1 MRKRFDR
8 KHILDICKPIDC
20 GIFNPPMNAQTAVN
34 ELCSYFLGDDWYDGS
49 GATSPE
55 QVNTAIVVAIEQRYK
70 GVKIK
75 RRKKVKHR
83 G

>member
-1 MRKRFDR
+1 MRKRFDK
-8 KHILDICKPIDC
+8 KHILDICEPIDC
-20 GIFNPPMNAQTAVN
+20 GMLSPPMKAQIAIN

-70 GVKIK
+70 GVKLK
-75 RRKKVKHR
+75 RRKKVNHR